1 MTTKLPLHEWY
12 IVLIFCL
19 ILLALAGFA
28 LVRPKSPPPLVPLPL
43 ISEEITVLQVKIE
56 GQVAKPGLYR
66 LPLHTTLKELLKQAE
81 PLASADLSQLNWR
94 RRLRNGQTIHIP
106 KRYSITIHLTG
117 AVEQP
122 GPLEI
127 LSGTRYC
134 ELADQLLALP
144 NADLKAM
151 RKRTSFV
158 QEGECIEVPFQR
170 KGQKKGKK
178 GI

>member
-1 MTTKLPLHEWY
+1 MPIKLALHEWY
-12 IVLIFCL
+12 IVLIFCF

-28 LVRPKSPPPLVPLPL
+28 LVRPKPTLPPVPLPPV
-43 ISEEITVLQVKIE
+43 SEEMTVLQIKIE

-66 LPLHTTLKELLKQAE
+66 LPLHATMKELLEQAE

-106 KRYSITIHLTG
+106 ERRLMTIHIVG

-134 ELADQLLALP
+134 DLADELPALP
-144 NADLKAM
+144 DADLKAIL
-151 RKRTSFV
+151 KKKSFV
-158 QEGECIEVPFQR
+158 QEGECIEVPY
-170 KGQKKGKK
+170 QKKRKK
-178 GI
+178 REKLS